1 MTDRDALLDQLLEER
16 AILRALHEY
25 AHRMDYGDERGWVES
40 FAPDAVFNVFRTP
53 EGTTIHREDGEADL
67 ARYIAVYPKP
77 PQFRKHVVVDP
88 IIEVDGDDAT
98 VRAYWLL
105 LQRDDETG
113 KPILAA
119 FGHYDDR
126 LRKEG
131 GRWVIVDR
139 QASVEAM

>member
-1 MTDRDALLDQLLEER
+1 MNRDELLDQLLEER

-25 AHRMDYGDERGWVES
+25 AHTMDYGDEEGWVSS
-40 FAPDAVFNVFRTP
+40 FAPDAVFNVFRAV
-53 EGTTIHREDGEADL
+53 EGTLIHREDGAGDL
-67 ARYIAVYPKP
+67 ARYIASYPKP

-88 IIEVDGDDAT
+88 VIDVDGDEAT
-98 VRAYWLL
+98 VQAYWLL
-105 LQRDDETG
+105 LQRDDATG
-113 KPILAA
+113 NPVLAA

-126 LRKEG
+126 LRKID